1 MNFTKDTFKNK
12 LKKYQDNPKLLL
24 IMSGLS
30 LYSYV
35 STNHDKFFSPLFIL
49 LWILFIINLISALIN
64 NNNNIFILT
73 TYISL
78 IPVTIIGM
86 LKFPLIVSYFYCVGG
101 ISFFIKHKTHSKFL
115 FILALLS
122 YIISFIF
129 YNAPYTNIMELFKT
143 IFDYLAPY
151 IASMLFITVLVI
163 RKKNKITVYEM
174 NKELKAQNEKL
185 QDYSQKLEEITI
197 LNERTRVAQEL
208 HDSLGHYLMAISMH
222 LDILDKI
229 NKDDKVST
237 VIQKTK
243 VLTKD
248 GIAELR
254 KTVFELKEL
263 KDSNILSTS
272 IESLTKNLST
282 LNEIEFKIAIDEK
295 IEKFSPFIKDIIY
308 KTIQESITNGIK
320 HGNANK
326 FMINISISDKIKFS
340 IENNGTS
347 AKNILKSNGL
357 KGIEKRIALVRGDA
371 KFISENG
378 FKVICHI
385 PIEKNINT
393 TNNTTK
399 EKER

>member
-1 MNFTKDTFKNK
+1 MKFTNGSLKNK
-12 LKKYQDNPKLLL
+12 FKKQQDNHKLLL

-30 LYSYV
+30 LYSYI
-35 STNHDKFFSPLFIL
+35 STNHNKIFSPLLIL

-64 NNNNIFILT
+64 NRNIFILT
-73 TYISL
+73 VYITL

-86 LKFPLIVSYFYCVGG
+86 LNFPIIVSYFYCVGG
-101 ISFFIKHKTHSKFL
+101 ISFFIRDKIHSKIL
-115 FILALLS
+115 FVLAVLS
-122 YIISFIF
+122 YITSFVF
-129 YNAPYTNIMELFKT
+129 YNAPYTSFMELFKT
-143 IFDYLAPY
+143 LFDYLAPY
-151 IASMLFITVLVI
+151 IASMLFVTILVL
-163 RKKNKITVYEM
+163 RKKNKVTVYEM

-185 QDYSQKLEEITI
+185 QDYAQKLEEMTI

-243 VLTKD
+243 ILTKD
-248 GIAELR
+248 GISELR

-282 LNEIEFKIAIDEK
+282 LNEIEFNVDIDEK

-308 KTIQESITNGIK
+308 KTVQEAITNGIK
-320 HGNANK
+320 HGHANK
-326 FMINISISDKIKFS
+326 FMINISISDKIRFS
-340 IENNGTS
+340 IENNGSTP
-347 AKNILKSNGL
+347 KDILKSNGL
-357 KGIEKRIALVRGDA
+357 KGIEERLSLARGDV

-378 FKVICHI
+378 FKIICSI
-385 PIEKNINT
+385 PIEEII
-393 TNNTTK
+393 NTTK